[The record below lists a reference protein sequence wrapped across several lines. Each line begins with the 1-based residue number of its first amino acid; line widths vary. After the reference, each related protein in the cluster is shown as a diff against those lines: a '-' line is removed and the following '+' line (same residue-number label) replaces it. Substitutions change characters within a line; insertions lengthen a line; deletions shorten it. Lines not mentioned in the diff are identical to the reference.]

1 MNKQQVVNY
10 EVRLSISR
18 DKMMRYYQGN
28 AKMIVTQTRC
38 GTTLQLAAKH
48 LRPFLD
54 HSGVHGV
61 FRLTLSSDNR
71 LISMEP
77 IG

>member
-1 MNKQQVVNY
+1 MNKQHAATY
-10 EVRLSISR
+10 EIRLSISR

-28 AKMIVTQTRC
+28 AKNVVTRARC

-61 FRLTLSSDNR
+61 FRLTISSDNR
-71 LISMEP
+71 LIGMEP

>member
-71 LISMEP
+71 LISMES